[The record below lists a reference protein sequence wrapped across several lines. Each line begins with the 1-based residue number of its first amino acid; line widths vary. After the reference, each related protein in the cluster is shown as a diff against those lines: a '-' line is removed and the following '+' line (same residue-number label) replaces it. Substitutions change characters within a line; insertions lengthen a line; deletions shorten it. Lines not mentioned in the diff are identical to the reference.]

1 MSVAPRT
8 VLHFSVEVET
18 VRPWE
23 YVFVT
28 GSLPVLG
35 GWIPSNAFILFPDP
49 DSARQRWEGEVE
61 IGLDPVKFRYFIG
74 YYLHSVQKKKFQ
86 ELVVSK
92 WESFLSP
99 RSVLPTVESVSGVCH
114 LHVTDKFGWSCKISV
129 ALFSFV
135 PLQFHLANE
144 CIYDLYWGIVKLRKK
159 NNFTV
164 SAGKNLVSEASLMG
178 KSQNEILLRFHG
190 NPFKFCKKR
199 YAERSY
205 CIKVT
210 PFDLRHREMFTYELK
225 GRIAWQAW
233 SCVAGS
239 VDDDDNEENQ
249 DVMQPILPSYSV
261 AHIAI
266 LSSDVPHY
274 REQSP
279 SGDRF
284 KVDSDY
290 FVFRTRSVAVEFLG
304 FRIELFTYDEQN
316 GPSTDRFAIAYALP
330 SSFHGTFGVAGEPLL
345 VNNRPVGQ
353 INVEYLFIRPLLTS
367 CWVQKMDISYAK
379 HWKKR
384 QPLEVGHRGMGNSY
398 TKMNAGRENTI
409 HSLNTAAKRGADYV
423 EFDVQLS
430 KDKIAVIF
438 HDFHVLVSVAKR
450 WTPRL
455 ESQPPEAAND
465 YHEIAVKDLR
475 LKQLQ
480 LLRLEHYKAQT
491 QTKQNYT
498 KVSAEADEQD
508 ERLPFPTLIDALRQV
523 DSSVGFNI
531 EIKYPMMQKNGLHE
545 CENYFERNDY
555 IDIILNDV
563 LESAG
568 DRRIVFSSFD
578 PDCCALL
585 AAKQHLYPVLFLCVG
600 VTTRYEPFVDLRS
613 STSNSAVNFA
623 ACIDI
628 LGVNFHTEDLLR
640 DPSPIQRARKLGLI
654 SFVWGDDLDNKE
666 NIDYFKKVLRVD
678 GLIYDRI
685 GEIETRRNVF
695 LVEREAKASLFR
707 QSNSPTTSRTVSLD
721 EGPPSPTTSENS
733 HSSGSTISSNNSFYL
748 SHSQASFPARKM
760 SVALEDVQ
768 VNSSSGLHDKNL
780 FTSNNCLHSTPY
792 P

>member
-74 YYLHSVQKKKFQ
+74 YYLHSGKKEEKNASFLCY

-114 LHVTDKFGWSCKISV
+114 LHVTDKFGWSS
-129 ALFSFV
+129 
-135 PLQFHLANE
+135 
-144 CIYDLYWGIVKLRKK
+144 
-159 NNFTV
+159 
-164 SAGKNLVSEASLMG
+164 GKNLVSEASLMG

-210 PFDLRHREMFTYELK
+210 PFDLRHRE
-225 GRIAWQAW
+225 
-233 SCVAGS
+233 AGS